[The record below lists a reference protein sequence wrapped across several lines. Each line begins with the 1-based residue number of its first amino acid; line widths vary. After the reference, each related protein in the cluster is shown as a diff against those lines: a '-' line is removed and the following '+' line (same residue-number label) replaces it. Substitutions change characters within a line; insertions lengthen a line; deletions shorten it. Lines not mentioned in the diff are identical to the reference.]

1 MKKAI
6 ISIIIL
12 LLFAG
17 VVFYF
22 GWVQFAVPMGNC
34 GVLISKTSGIRQE
47 PIISG
52 QFAWCWERL
61 IPTNTELR
69 IFSLEGVSIKDTI
82 SATLP
87 SGGTY
92 SSFLSGNPDF
102 SYSVTM
108 ETSARIKPE
117 SLVKLVEKED
127 LKNQEDLDRAIKAQ
141 IKQFNA
147 CAVEFI
153 LQNAQKTSSET
164 LTLKPLSTEDLI
176 TGTSGKPGFE
186 DIEIL
191 FAEASNVKIPD
202 MTLYAFAKNL
212 YMENTEIKETESFNG
227 IETKDVTSNV
237 TKLDALSQ
245 LGELLTKYPVLVE
258 YLNSNIENLEQA
270 LSVIE

>member
-1 MKKAI
+1 VKKAI

-12 LLFAG
+12 LLFCG

-34 GVLISKTSGIRQE
+34 GILISKTSGIRQE

-69 IFSLEGVSIKDTI
+69 IFSLEGVSLKDTI

-102 SYSVTM
+102 SYSITM

-117 SLVKLVEKED
+117 SLVKLVEQED
-127 LKNQEDLDRAIKAQ
+127 LKTQEDLERAIKAQ
-141 IKQFNA
+141 IRQFNA
-147 CAVEFI
+147 SAVEFI
-153 LQNAQKTSSET
+153 LQNAQKNSSET
-164 LTLKPLSTEDLI
+164 ITLKPLSTQELI
-176 TGTSGKPGFE
+176 EGTSGKTGFE

-191 FAEASNVKIPD
+191 FSEASNVKIPD
-202 MTLYAFAKNL
+202 MTLYQYAKNL
-212 YMENTEIKETESFNG
+212 YMEKTEDSEPNPASTLSSSISNPKNEKIES
-227 IETKDVTSNV
+227 
-237 TKLDALSQ
+237 LSQ
-245 LGELLTKYPVLVE
+245 LGELLTAYPALAD
-258 YLNSNIENLEQA
+258 YLNSNIDNLEKA